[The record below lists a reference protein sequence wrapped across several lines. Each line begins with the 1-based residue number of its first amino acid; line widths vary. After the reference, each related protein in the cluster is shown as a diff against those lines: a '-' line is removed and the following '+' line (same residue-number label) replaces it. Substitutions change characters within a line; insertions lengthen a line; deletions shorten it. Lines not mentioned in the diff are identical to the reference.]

1 MPKQPIHVTDHKSDF
16 PLLKRVTTRYYTLE
30 TVAKLVNVPLWKLR
44 RAAKLGLFPT
54 YTVLNTRRLV
64 KLSEVVAAIEA
75 SRQGGAQ

>member
-1 MPKQPIHVTDHKSDF
+1 MPWSNNAVLKSIVMEKLTTIPVTASKLGLPI
-16 PLLKRVTTRYYTLE
+16 
-30 TVAKLVNVPLWKLR
+30 WKLR

-54 YTVLNTRRLV
+54 YTVLNSRRLV